1 MPRAAVALATP
12 ESRAESG
19 RAGPRGFRL
28 RRLHLVLIGLAIIG
42 VWLVFVFARA
52 LGDVD
57 HATSRQQTVADEA
70 SALQARLDADR
81 RELVLV
87 QTDAFQRLQ
96 ARAYG
101 LGGRGRAGV
110 LAAAG
115 RAVTPT
121 DHSARRRSEVR
132 DQGHQFRVS
141 AGCLAEADLRE
152 LTGG

>member
-12 ESRAESG
+12 ESRAASG

-28 RRLHLVLIGLAIIG
+28 RRLHLVLIGLAIVG

-57 HATSRQQTVADEA
+57 HATSRQQAVAEEA
-70 SALQARLDADR
+70 STLQARLEADR
-81 RELVLV
+81 RELLLV

-101 LGGRGRAGV
+101 LGGPGEVVFSLPQDAPSAPPITPLGGGQRSATS
-110 LAAAG
+110 ATDS
-115 RAVTPT
+115 VTPL
-121 DHSARRRSEVR
+121 DAW
-132 DQGHQFRVS
+132 
-141 AGCLAEADLRE
+141 LR
-152 LTGG
+152 LIFGN

>member
-12 ESRAESG
+12 ESRAASG

-57 HATSRQQTVADEA
+57 HATSRQQAVAEEA
-70 SALQARLDADR
+70 STLQARLDADR
-81 RELVLV
+81 RELLLV

-101 LGGRGRAGV
+101 LGGPGEVVFSLPQDAPSPPPITPLGGGQRSATGTTDS
-110 LAAAG
+110 
-115 RAVTPT
+115 VTPL
-121 DHSARRRSEVR
+121 DAW
-132 DQGHQFRVS
+132 
-141 AGCLAEADLRE
+141 LR
-152 LTGG
+152 LIFGN